1 MECQHQ
7 KRDCEQVS
15 EGHPSLANSSLP
27 LELLNRDT
35 VVHKFHLEKTN
46 KRKQPPETTC
56 GDGSVPWQ
64 SIQGMSGN
72 TRTVCDK
79 KELPAHSSQHLTV
92 PVTMA
97 KSVQTQTT
105 IPTKCSADVAV
116 GTSGIEDRDLSKS
129 TQTSPAAVKMHRR
142 TEAIHLGDVQ
152 DSGSHME
159 DSRGVP
165 NVDRSTGFATLDCSQ
180 VDRVENNRPT
190 DCGGLRSVAAGC
202 TAVMQG
208 DSASPRNQ
216 RVDVKSTWRKISS
229 KSTQADIWTLQSF
242 CCSQFEDAEDCHDAS
257 MPSKGNGPCLSDT
270 TADRI
275 LERIEQGTSDLD
287 ISNSDEDSIGDIF
300 TPSVPLEDSSSEDKE
315 SSDED
320 THLDSEKTQMPYRPN
335 TSSIG
340 LFQPFVDSQNGREW
354 SPYDYFKEYVPDE
367 LFCTMAAAMNTCHI
381 VQTGKSLKTSG
392 EELKI
397 FFGIS
402 ITMSCLGYPQ
412 IRMYW
417 QKRTRVP
424 IIADKMR
431 KNRYFQ
437 LRLRLKVVN
446 ELDMHQEKKE
456 KDKLW
461 RIRPFVS
468 KIWNG
473 CLQLPREECLI
484 INEQVIPFS
493 GRTQL
498 KQLIPRTTNPEGL
511 RNFVLATPDGLILDF
526 EIYVGKK
533 STLFQ
538 GSSGITESAVL
549 RLSNSLTSG
558 TKLFFDRYF
567 TSSPLLDKLAEKGI
581 FGTGL
586 LMDNRVPK
594 CVKFSSESALKAK
607 GKGTSEMMVRD
618 DGKQILVRWYDN
630 KAVTLMSS
638 IHGKQAEDSCL
649 KSYFKEKKHVGVAM
663 PNIVQLY
670 NSNMRRVD
678 MACRMISRYRMKA
691 RVKKW
696 TIRCFF
702 HLIDMALSNS
712 WLLYRRDMCSQ
723 QKRAKDILKFRLSV
737 GEALMTKAE
746 EATAKSDSDTDGQPA
761 TKQASVPP
769 LQATLKGIDHL
780 PRLADVPNASRCR
793 MKGCNMKTKFFCV
806 KCKLFYCIT
815 KERRCFEKVH
825 SLPTIHPSSS

>member
-1 MECQHQ
+1 
-7 KRDCEQVS
+7 
-15 EGHPSLANSSLP
+15 
-27 LELLNRDT
+27 
-35 VVHKFHLEKTN
+35 
-46 KRKQPPETTC
+46 
-56 GDGSVPWQ
+56 
-64 SIQGMSGN
+64 
-72 TRTVCDK
+72 
-79 KELPAHSSQHLTV
+79 
-92 PVTMA
+92 
-97 KSVQTQTT
+97 
-105 IPTKCSADVAV
+105 
-116 GTSGIEDRDLSKS
+116 
-129 TQTSPAAVKMHRR
+129 
-142 TEAIHLGDVQ
+142 
-152 DSGSHME
+152 
-159 DSRGVP
+159 
-165 NVDRSTGFATLDCSQ
+165 
-180 VDRVENNRPT
+180 
-190 DCGGLRSVAAGC
+190 
-202 TAVMQG
+202 MQG
-208 DSASPRNQ
+208 DSAAQYNQ
-216 RVDVKSTWRKISS
+216 RGGVDVKSTWRKISC

-242 CCSQFEDAEDCHDAS
+242 CCSQLEDAEDCHDAS
-257 MPSKGNGPCLSDT
+257 MPSKGNGLCLSDM

-275 LERIEQGTSDLD
+275 LERIEQESTSDLD
-287 ISNSDEDSIGDIF
+287 RSNSEEDCIGDIF
-300 TPSVPLEDSSSEDKE
+300 TPSVPLDDSSSEDKE

-320 THLDSEKTQMPYRPN
+320 THLESEKTQMPYRSN
-335 TSSIG
+335 TSSMG
-340 LFQPFVDSQNGREW
+340 LFQPFVDNQNRREW

-367 LFCTMAAAMNTCHI
+367 LFCMMAEAMNTCHI
-381 VQTGKSLKTSG
+381 VQTGKSLKTSS

-417 QKRTRVP
+417 QKKTRVP

-431 KNRYFQ
+431 RTRYFQ

-446 ELDMHQEKKE
+446 ELDMLQEKKE

-493 GRTQL
+493 GRMQL
-498 KQLIPRTTNPEGL
+498 KHLMPHKSNPEGL
-511 RNFVLATPDGLILDF
+511 TNFVLATPDGLILDF

-538 GSSGITESAVL
+538 GSSGIAESAVL

-558 TKLFFDRYF
+558 TKLFFNKYF
-567 TSSPLLDKLAEKGI
+567 TSGPLLDKLAEKGI

-586 LMDNRVPK
+586 LMDSRVPK
-594 CVKFSSESALKAK
+594 CVKFSSESTLKAK
-607 GKGTSEMMVRD
+607 GQGMSEMMVRD

-649 KSYFKEKKHVGVAM
+649 KSYSKEKKCVGVAM

-737 GEALMTKAE
+737 AEALMTKAE
-746 EATAKSDSDTDGQPA
+746 EGTSKSDSDTDGQPA
-761 TKQASVPP
+761 TKRASPPP

-825 SLPTIHPSSS
+825 SLLTIHPSPS